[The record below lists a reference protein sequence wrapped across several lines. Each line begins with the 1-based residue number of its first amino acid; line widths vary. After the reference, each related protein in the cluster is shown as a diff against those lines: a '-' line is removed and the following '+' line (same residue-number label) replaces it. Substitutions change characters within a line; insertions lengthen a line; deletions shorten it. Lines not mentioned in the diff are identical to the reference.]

1 MRRILEVLS
10 ISLLLAGLELS
21 VGTLSITSSRIR
33 ESFSSAFGVVD
44 AVPVPWTFWVG
55 MGMVMAAISMGVTT
69 LWARI
74 GEKRIQTDEGCA
86 KCGENTVRVRRGTR
100 HRILGRLLGKT
111 LTARRCGECGWRGLC
126 YKY

>member
-33 ESFSSAFGVVD
+33 ESFSSAFAQTE
-44 AVPVPWTFWVG
+44 AVPVPWSFWVG
-55 MGMVMAAISMGVTT
+55 MVMVVAAISMGATT
-69 LWARI
+69 LWVGI
-74 GEKRIQTDEGCA
+74 GEKRIQTDEACA
-86 KCGENTVRVRRGTR
+86 KCGADTARVRRGTR
-100 HRILGRLLGKT
+100 HRILGRLRGRT
-111 LTARRCGECGWRGLC
+111 LTARRCSECGWSGLC

>member
-21 VGTLSITSSRIR
+21 VEALSITSSRIR
-33 ESFSSAFGVVD
+33 ESFSSAFGVGD

-55 MGMVMAAISMGVTT
+55 MVMVVAAISLGVTT

-74 GEKRIQTDEGCA
+74 GERRIQPDEGCA
-86 KCGENTVRVRRGTR
+86 KCGANTVRVRREAR
-100 HRILGRLLGKT
+100 HRLLGRLLGKT
-111 LTARRCGECGWRGLC
+111 LTARRCGECGWSGLC